1 METLP
6 TDIKTYIEY
15 LCYKNKHL
23 EHIKSLNEE
32 FKNKFLNK
40 MLPPFLLLKQTI
52 HNKTNLQLVK
62 NFLKESFLN
71 IHDEYSSFSCYY
83 IENENELDD

>member
-1 METLP
+1 
-6 TDIKTYIEY
+6 
-15 LCYKNKHL
+15 
-23 EHIKSLNEE
+23 
-32 FKNKFLNK
+32 
-40 MLPPFLLLKQTI
+40 
-52 HNKTNLQLVK
+52 NKTNLQLVK

>member
-6 TDIKTYIEY
+6 TDIQKYIEF
-15 LCYKNKHL
+15 LCHQNIHL

-40 MLPPFLLLKQTI
+40 MLPPFLLLK
-52 HNKTNLQLVK
+52 KTFHSSDFIKLYH
-62 NFLKESFLN
+62 
-71 IHDEYSSFSCYY
+71 IHDEYTTFYCQH
-83 IENENELDD
+83 IEKLT